1 MDATI
6 EQGVSMAL
14 RLSAPLDEPVAR
26 AMSGGLFPLTRG
38 EVLLLARENEAAPY
52 LLTVLAGIP
61 DSLYAN
67 LKEVQEAVV
76 AS

>member
-1 MDATI
+1 MDANV
-6 EQGVSMAL
+6 EQGVSLAL
-14 RLSAPLDEPVAR
+14 ALSAPLDEPVAR

-38 EVLLLARENEAAPY
+38 ELLLVAKENEAPRH
-52 LLTVLAGIP
+52 LLTLLAGIP

-76 AS
+76 VS